1 MPFFTHDPIPNVLSD
16 NDLKVI
22 NRAYDDAPEHDY
34 RLAWEFGQFVQGVA
48 LEEIAYAK
56 QNYGLRGVEYVAGQP
71 YATADEMRQRVRREH
86 VLYIS
91 TDYDND
97 PFLQGNNLAFRTAH
111 DLHHIR
117 SSHCNFELWGE
128 ICAYTKFAA
137 WTTNPVYHNILFS
150 EIVAQVVALR
160 LRGDYAEQRLGIQPQ
175 ALVNQVHRAY
185 DPAGKVLPYAELFIV
200 E

>member
-1 MPFFTHDPIPNVLSD
+1 MFFNHDPLPNVLSD
-16 NDLKVI
+16 HDLQVI
-22 NRAYDDAPEHDY
+22 NREYDHGVEVSP
-34 RLAWEFGQFVQGVA
+34 RWAWEFGLFVQGVA
-48 LEEIAYAK
+48 LEEFGYAK

-71 YATADEMRQRVRREH
+71 YATADEMRARVKAEK

-137 WTTNPVYHNILFS
+137 WTNNPLWHKILFS

-160 LRGDYAEQRLGIQPQ
+160 LRGDYAEQRIGLQPEY
-175 ALVNQVHRAY
+175 LIKKVHLAY
-185 DPAGKVLPYAELFIV
+185 DLPYAE
-200 E
+200 